1 LGVILLLATYFVIG
15 VYGIVL
21 ASRLR
26 DDFMRLVATGILLS
40 LIIQV
45 IINSGVTMGL
55 LPTKGI
61 NLPLVSN
68 GGTSLVV
75 YLVMCGMLLSA
86 LRREQTS

>member
-1 LGVILLLATYFVIG
+1 VIALIGTYFLIV
-15 VYGIVL
+15 VYGLIL
-21 ASRLR
+21 ASRLK
-26 DDFMRLVATGILLS
+26 DDFMRLMATGFLLC

-45 IINSGVTMGL
+45 VINSGVTMGL

-68 GGTSLVV
+68 GGTSLLV

-86 LRREQTS
+86 LRREQA